1 MKPKSEMK
9 PLLKKKQRKR
19 KNRIDLGRSCGVTRY
34 EYEMSD
40 DIELL
45 MEIGFLIQC
54 DMIDGCRA
62 CRHLLKFC
70 IKILLNRSD
79 EIRFIDFFDALKI
92 IKDNKDF
99 FKKADILL
107 NWRENREIVK
117 DILRKYYL

>member
-54 DMIDGCRA
+54 DMIDGCPA
-62 CRHLLKFC
+62 CRLY
-70 IKILLNRSD
+70 LN
-79 EIRFIDFFDALKI
+79 FA
-92 IKDNKDF
+92 
-99 FKKADILL
+99 
-107 NWRENREIVK
+107 
-117 DILRKYYL
+117 

>member
-1 MKPKSEMK
+1 M
-9 PLLKKKQRKR
+9 
-19 KNRIDLGRSCGVTRY
+19 SCLQT
-34 EYEMSD
+34 
-40 DIELL
+40 
-45 MEIGFLIQC
+45 
-54 DMIDGCRA
+54 
-62 CRHLLKFC
+62 LLKFC

>member
-1 MKPKSEMK
+1 
-9 PLLKKKQRKR
+9 
-19 KNRIDLGRSCGVTRY
+19 
-34 EYEMSD
+34 
-40 DIELL
+40 
-45 MEIGFLIQC
+45 
-54 DMIDGCRA
+54 MIDGCRA

-70 IKILLNRSD
+70 IKILLNRWD

-117 DILRKYYL
+117 DILREYYL